1 MQQAMRNAPLT
12 RVVPFAA
19 DNPMHVI
26 PVDICANILVGA
38 AYACLMYAS
47 NGIAQMIVPE
57 CINASLA
64 VPYVD
69 TSFRAGRR
77 LSRRW

>member
-47 NGIAQMIVPE
+47 NGVRAPCIAVE
-57 CINASLA
+57 CINASL
-64 VPYVD
+64 
-69 TSFRAGRR
+69 GM
-77 LSRRW
+77 